1 MDASNGTSLPSPT
14 SSAHLPA
21 HLQYVLCKGVYQYI
35 GFLQVLLLIER
46 DPQQAL
52 PHTGE
57 EVQGDGDVG
66 SQDNAQ

>member
-14 SSAHLPA
+14 SSA

-35 GFLQVLLLIER
+35 GFLQVVLLIER